1 MTADEYDIFAVGA
14 ETGARAPLA
23 TSSGGDA
30 P

>member
-14 ETGARAPLA
+14 ETDLLAPPVP
-23 TSSGGDA
+23 SSGGDA